1 MKWYLGLWV
10 RQETQNWPLKFRD
23 FKASPTMHFCL
34 ITEGIF
40 LFCWVQR
47 PPSQGS
53 VLVVQSFQK
62 HSVWIYIAL
71 STHSRAPMCSPGHS
85 HLTLLLF
92 HRNGLK
98 GHKSIPVPTHLKG
111 YQRGTESRHWI
122 YQIPFRHDAQLH
134 QNHSLNSLRP
144 ALGIPSSSKTL
155 CFTDSFRPSGCW
167 YKLICAAKLGW
178 HSWYLHS
185 DNFTVQET

>member
-10 RQETQNWPLKFRD
+10 RQETQNWPLQFRD

-34 ITEGIF
+34 ITEGTF

-62 HSVWIYIAL
+62 HSVWKYTLAL
-71 STHSRAPMCSPGHS
+71 PTHSRAPMCSPGHS

-98 GHKSIPVPTHLKG
+98 GHKSILVPTHLKG

-144 ALGIPSSSKTL
+144 ALGIPSSSKNSMLHWFFQT
-155 CFTDSFRPSGCW
+155 FRI
-167 YKLICAAKLGW
+167 LI
-178 HSWYLHS
+178 
-185 DNFTVQET
+185 